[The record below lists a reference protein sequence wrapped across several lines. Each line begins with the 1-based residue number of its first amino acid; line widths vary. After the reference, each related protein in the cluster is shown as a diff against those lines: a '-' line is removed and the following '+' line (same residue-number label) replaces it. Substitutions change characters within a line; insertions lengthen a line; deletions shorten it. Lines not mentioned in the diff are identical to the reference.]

1 MPPPCLLQNMQGAW
15 VKAAAFWQAV
25 SIPTQ
30 SVIKQWDL
38 IPGGKAQVIA
48 PVDLKAEWSGSFQN
62 TEELYLEK
70 KLCTVLED
78 GQRTNTKGRLS

>member
-1 MPPPCLLQNMQGAW
+1 MHGAW

-30 SVIKQWDL
+30 SVIKSWDL
-38 IPGGKAQVIA
+38 IPGGKVQLIE
-48 PVDLKAEWSGSFQN
+48 PVDFRAGWSGSFQT

-70 KLCTVLED
+70 KLQSPGGWTKD
-78 GQRTNTKGRLS
+78 HGADMKGRLS